1 MTDWTEP
8 VVADV
13 TFRTVVVDACAAIE
27 VLLRP
32 TEKADR
38 VSAVLDRCSLCA
50 PVVFPF
56 EVSNVIRRR
65 LSARLLSPEAA
76 ELAWTGLDDLDV
88 DLWQWATIARR
99 VWRLKGSL
107 STYDASYI
115 ALAEVLDCPLV
126 TTDAKLAA
134 MAPPTCR
141 IELIP

>member
-1 MTDWTEP
+1 MTDSTEP
-8 VVADV
+8 TITDV
-13 TFRTVVVDACAAIE
+13 TFRTIVIDPSVAVNSLLDTTRKGDRASRAIE
-27 VLLRP
+27 DCCLMAP
-32 TEKADR
+32 T
-38 VSAVLDRCSLCA
+38 
-50 PVVFPF
+50 VFPY
-56 EVSNVIRRR
+56 EVTNVIRRQ

-76 ELAWTGLDDLDV
+76 ELAWIGLTDLDV
-88 DLWQWATIARR
+88 DLWQWATIAER

-141 IELIP
+141 IELIT